1 MLILTALNFSDK
13 LDAKSFAMIRHY
25 ICSHEFKI
33 QAKLTPGIF

>member
-33 QAKLTPGIF
+33 QAKLTPGTF